1 VDSGSVESRVL
12 EPVEFQ
18 DLVVREVERALHV
31 LEAVVDGIV
40 VFAAVAAAGFAADE
54 VGDERPPVLLAA
66 AAAKDI
72 SEAMKEMCEAVTIV
86 ETPLIIV
93 VGLVVYI
100 KTPCGLRSLNTVWAQ
115 HLSDEV
121 MPKKAGEA
129 IAKETAK
136 EVADNLGDWSGAAEA
151 DAGVEAE
158 AEGDHSEEA
167 RGCL

>member
-1 VDSGSVESRVL
+1 
-12 EPVEFQ
+12 
-18 DLVVREVERALHV
+18 
-31 LEAVVDGIV
+31 
-40 VFAAVAAAGFAADE
+40 
-54 VGDERPPVLLAA
+54 
-66 AAAKDI
+66 
-72 SEAMKEMCEAVTIV
+72 M

-93 VGLVVYI
+93 MGLVVYI
-100 KTPCGLRSLNTVWAQ
+100 KTPRWLRSLNTVWAQ

-121 MPKKAGEA
+121 TPKKAGEA
-129 IAKETAK
+129 IPKETAK